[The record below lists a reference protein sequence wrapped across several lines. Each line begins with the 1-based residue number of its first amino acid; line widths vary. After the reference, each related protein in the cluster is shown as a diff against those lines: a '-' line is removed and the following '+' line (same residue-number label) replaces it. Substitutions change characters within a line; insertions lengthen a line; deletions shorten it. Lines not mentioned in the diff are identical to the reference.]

1 MDTTEL
7 SRALREATEGLQAPP
22 TLAAAVLRGGRR
34 RRTHRRAALASG
46 MAVVIAAAGLVVV
59 KVTKADPPLI
69 TTGANPMLTTPTR
82 GDLAGDKAYLDAAV
96 TAFDAGMPNEPGKA
110 RLDRPHVYWA
120 GTTDGGKVAVVVQKV
135 ERSDST
141 GYVSDGTII
150 EAGAEERSVIGL
162 LVGTK
167 PVLVNSF
174 PQPYST
180 PTRGFAFVYGPNNRN
195 VIALGAKNLSISTT
209 WSISPT
215 SGRAE
220 RDWKPMV
227 ERDGVWLGETGEPGP
242 PENIRVVTGDP
253 AKAGYD
259 QSLTI
264 LPGTRWSLG
273 TDRQAKPVPEGV
285 LRTKPGDVFRVKGS
299 TSRPLGDNVHETLMA
314 ANLLDPLAGVT
325 PTGAQFIVDL
335 PGGGSVV
342 AIEVVSMFIMD
353 GLFLAQRDAAAK
365 ITGWTYCGMVRKD
378 TGGLV
383 GVCELAGQAGRLAIA
398 PGMALTYQVQLDG
411 GIGGDWVDAGKDAA
425 LIPANVPTVHLAD
438 PRGRTEAHSL
448 LAP

>member
-22 TLAAAVLRGGRR
+22 TLAAAVLRGGKR
-34 RRTHRRAALASG
+34 RRTRRRVVLAG
-46 MAVVIAAAGLVVV
+46 AMAVVIAAAGLVVV
-59 KVTKADPPLI
+59 EMTKADPPQI
-69 TTGANPMLTTPTR
+69 TTGVNPMLTTPTR
-82 GDLAGDKAYLDAAV
+82 GDLAGDQAYLDAAV
-96 TAFDAGMPNEPGKA
+96 TAFDTGMPNEPGKA

-120 GTTDGGKVAVVVQKV
+120 GTTDGGKVAVVVQEV

-141 GYVSDGTII
+141 GYASDGTII
-150 EAGAEERSVIGL
+150 EGRSVVGL

-174 PQPYST
+174 PQPYGT
-180 PTRGFAFVYGPNNRN
+180 TTKGFAFVYGPNNRT
-195 VIALGAKNLSISTT
+195 VIALGAKNLSVSTT
-209 WSISPT
+209 WRIAAT

-227 ERDGVWLGETGEPGP
+227 ERDGVWLGETDAQGP

-253 AKAGYD
+253 VAAGYD

-285 LRTKPGDVFRVKGS
+285 LRTEPGDVFRVSGS

-365 ITGWTYCGMVRKD
+365 ITGWTYCGLVRKD

-383 GVCELAGQAGRLAIA
+383 GVCELPGQAGRLAVA
-398 PGMALTYQVQLDG
+398 PGMVLTYQARLDG
-411 GIGGDWVDAGKDAA
+411 GVGGDWVNAGKDAA
-425 LIPANVPTVHLAD
+425 LIPADVPTVHLAD

-448 LAP
+448 LRE